1 MTTESIQRA
10 VSGTDSERLPPQS
23 GEVIDRGAGVAFTF
37 DGRHYAG
44 YEGDTIASA
53 LAASGVQVFSRSFK
67 YHRPRGLLCCAGQ
80 CPNCLVQIGDEPN
93 VRACT
98 RRLEAGMAV
107 RSQNALPSLD
117 RDFLSLTQLAAPLM
131 PVGFYYKTFIRPTA
145 LWPSY
150 EHVLRRAAGLGK
162 VDLSSRPGAYDKQYL
177 HADVVV
183 VGGGP
188 SGVGAAVAAAEQGAS
203 VALFEV
209 EPSLGGRLRFPPS
222 QADRLEA
229 LLASVA
235 NRSDVAVY
243 TDTAVL
249 GWYQDNWLAA
259 AKGSRLFKI
268 RAKSVVFATGA
279 IEVPLLF
286 DNNDLPGVML
296 GSASRRLVHLYGVK
310 PGTKALVVTA
320 NDDGWDVA
328 ADLAEADIEIAA
340 VVDERRSCS
349 STTAGELI
357 SRGVP
362 AFFRH
367 TILEAVG
374 SKRVQAARVARIDP
388 LGEADRSAARKV
400 ACDLIVVSVGWT
412 PDLALF
418 HMAGGESVYDAQRSE
433 PRPTNAPE
441 GVFVAGR
448 AAGANTAACA
458 LDEGRIA
465 GRSAAAS
472 LGFGDAPNASEM
484 SELLDRKAAE
494 PVRTSS
500 RTMVPGRKKRFLCY
514 CEDVT
519 DVDLQTAIVEG
530 YDSIELLKRYST
542 ISMGPCQGR
551 MCSMNAVHLCA
562 RANGKQVRETGRTT
576 SRPPVEPVTLG
587 ALAGQNMEPVQV
599 SPAHQWHVEQ
609 GARMMVA
616 GHWMRPEDYG
626 DPIAEVKAVRERVG
640 LMDVSTLGKIQ
651 LTGPGVP
658 VLLDRLY
665 VNQWRKLGVGRVR
678 YGVMCN
684 DEGVV
689 MDDGVCARIQE
700 NEWYMSTTSTGAT
713 AVFEWIQWW
722 VQSGWGDG
730 VHVVNLTD
738 SYAAFNLAGPSSRD
752 VLRKLTDRDL
762 SNGKFPYMRVR
773 STRVAGV
780 LCRVLRI
787 GFTGE
792 LSYEIHC
799 PSSFG
804 LHVWQALMA
813 AGEEFGIGP
822 FGVEAQRVLR
832 LEKAHIIVGQDTDAL
847 TDPFSANMEWAVKM
861 NKRDFLGKP
870 MLTRI
875 SERGT
880 RQRLV
885 GFKMARPGI
894 VPEEGLQAVHSDP
907 SGKQEIIGWLTS
919 SRFSP
924 ALGETVG
931 LCWLPAHVAAEAGTR
946 FQIRRDGELEDAYV
960 HHGPFYDP
968 SGERLQM

>member
-1 MTTESIQRA
+1 MATESIPRA
-10 VSGTDSERLPPQS
+10 DSVVDSERLPPQS
-23 GEVIDRGAGVAFTF
+23 GEVIDRDARVAFSF
-37 DGRHYAG
+37 DGRDYSG

-53 LAASGVQVFSRSFK
+53 LAAAGVQVFSRSFK

-80 CPNCLVQIGDEPN
+80 CPNCLVQIDDEPN

-98 RRLEAGMAV
+98 RRVEAGMAV
-107 RSQNALPSLD
+107 QSQNAQPSLD

-150 EHVLRRAAGLGK
+150 EHLLRRAAGLGK
-162 VDLSSRPGAYDKQYL
+162 VDLASQPGAYDKQYL
-177 HADVVV
+177 HADVAVA
-183 VGGGP
+183 GGGP
-188 SGVGAAVAAAEQGAS
+188 SGIGAAVAAAEQGAS

-209 EPSLGGRLRFPPS
+209 EPSLGGRLRFS
-222 QADRLEA
+222 RDGSGRLEA

-235 NRSDVAVY
+235 NRSDIEVY

-249 GWYQDNWLAA
+249 GSYQDNWLAA
-259 AKGSRLFKI
+259 VKGSRLFKI
-268 RAKSVVFATGA
+268 RAKSVVVATGA
-279 IEVPLLF
+279 LEMPLVF

-296 GSASRRLVHLYGVK
+296 GSASRRLVNLYGVK
-310 PGTKALVVTA
+310 PGARALVVTA
-320 NDDGWDVA
+320 NDDGWDAA

-340 VVDERRSCS
+340 VVDERHACS
-349 STTAGELI
+349 SATADELI

-388 LGEADRSAARKV
+388 LGEADRSAARTL
-400 ACDLIVVSVGWT
+400 ACDLIVVSAGWT

-433 PRPTNAPE
+433 PRATNAPE
-441 GVFVAGR
+441 GIFVAGR
-448 AAGANTAACA
+448 AAGATTAACA
-458 LDEGRIA
+458 MDDGRIA

-472 LGFGDAPNASEM
+472 SGFGDGPGASEK
-484 SELLDRKAAE
+484 SDLLARKAAE
-494 PVRTSS
+494 PVRTSD
-500 RTMVPGRKKRFLCY
+500 RTLVAGRKKRFLCY

-530 YDSIELLKRYST
+530 YDSLELLKRYST

-562 RANGKQVRETGRTT
+562 RANGRQVQETGRTT

-587 ALAGQNMEPVQV
+587 ALAGQIMEPVQV
-599 SPAHQWHVEQ
+599 SPAHQWHLER

-616 GHWMRPEDYG
+616 GLWLRPEDYG

-651 LTGPGVP
+651 LTGTGVP
-658 VLLDRLY
+658 ELLERLY

-689 MDDGVCARIQE
+689 MDDGVCARVQE

-713 AVFEWIQWW
+713 TVYEWIQWW

-738 SYAAFNLAGPSSRD
+738 SYAAFNLAGPRSRD
-752 VLRKLTDRDL
+752 VLQKLTDRDL

-799 PSSFG
+799 PASFG

-822 FGVEAQRVLR
+822 FGVDAQRVLR

-861 NKRDFLGKP
+861 KKRDFLGKP

-894 VPEEGLQAVHSDP
+894 VPEEGLQAVHPDGN
-907 SGKQEIIGWLTS
+907 GKQEIIGWLTS

-968 SGERLQM
+968 DGERLQM

>member
-1 MTTESIQRA
+1 MTTESISRT
-10 VSGTDSERLPPQS
+10 VPLTGPNRLPPQS
-23 GEVIDRGAGVAFTF
+23 GEVIDRGARVAFTF
-37 DGRHYAG
+37 DGRAFAG
-44 YEGDTIASA
+44 YAGDTIASA
-53 LAASGVQVFSRSFK
+53 LAAAGVQVYSRSFK

-93 VRACT
+93 VRSCT
-98 RRLEAGMAV
+98 RRVEAGMAV
-107 RSQNALPSLD
+107 RSQNARPSLD

-162 VDLSSRPGAYDKQYL
+162 VDLTSRPDSYDKEYL
-177 HADVVV
+177 HVDVAV

-188 SGVGAAVAAAEQGAS
+188 SGMGAAVAAAEQGAR
-203 VALFEV
+203 VALFDV
-209 EPSLGGRLRFPPS
+209 EPSLGGRLRFSPS
-222 QADRLEA
+222 HAG
-229 LLASVA
+229 LLQTLRASVA
-235 NRSDVAVY
+235 RRSDIAVH
-243 TDTAVL
+243 TNTAVV

-259 AKGSRLFKI
+259 VAGSRLFKI
-268 RAKSVVFATGA
+268 RAKSVVIAAGV
-279 IEVPLLF
+279 IENPLLF
-286 DNNDLPGVML
+286 DHNDLPGVML
-296 GSASRRLVHLYGVK
+296 GSAAQRLIHLYGVK
-310 PGTKALVVTA
+310 PGERALVVTA

-328 ADLAEADIEIAA
+328 ADLAEADIDIAA
-340 VVDERRSCS
+340 VVDERHSCPS
-349 STTAGELI
+349 PVAGELI
-357 SRGVP
+357 SHGVP

-374 SKRVQAARVARIDP
+374 SKRVQAAMVARIDP
-388 LGEADRSAARKV
+388 LGEADRSAARNLD
-400 ACDLIVVSVGWT
+400 CDLIVVSVGWT

-418 HMAGGESVYDAQRSE
+418 HMAGGGSIYDERRSE
-433 PRPTNAPE
+433 PQAAGAPE
-441 GVFVAGR
+441 GMFVAGR
-448 AAGANTAACA
+448 AAGAHTAACA
-458 LDEGRIA
+458 LNEGQMV

-472 LGFGDAPNASEM
+472 SGFGDVPGESVVSALASE
-484 SELLDRKAAE
+484 KAEE
-494 PVRTSS
+494 PVRTSA
-500 RTMVPGRKKRFLCY
+500 RTMVPGKKKRFLCY

-530 YDSIELLKRYST
+530 YDSLELLKRYST

-551 MCSMNAVHLCA
+551 MCSMNTVHLCA
-562 RANGKQVRETGRTT
+562 RANGIRVQETGKTT
-576 SRPPVEPVTLG
+576 SRPPVVPVTLG

-599 SPAHQWHVEQ
+599 SPAHQWHLNH
-609 GARMMVA
+609 GAKLMVA
-616 GHWMRPEDYG
+616 GLWLRPEDYG
-626 DPIAEVKAVRERVG
+626 DAAAEVKAVRERVG

-658 VLLDRLY
+658 DLLEKLY

-700 NEWYMSTTSTGAT
+700 NEWYMCTTSTGA
-713 AVFEWIQWW
+713 ASVFEWIQWW
-722 VQSGWGDG
+722 AQSGWGDG
-730 VHVVNLTD
+730 VHVANLTEA
-738 SYAAFNLAGPSSRD
+738 YAAFNLAGPRSRD
-752 VLRKLTDRDL
+752 VLQNLTDRDL
-762 SNGKFPYMRVR
+762 SHGKFPYMRVR
-773 STRVAGV
+773 STRVAGA

-799 PSSFG
+799 PASYG
-804 LHVWQALMA
+804 MHVWQALMA
-813 AGEEFGIGP
+813 AGEEFGIAP

-847 TDPFSANMEWAVKM
+847 TNPISANMAWAVKF

-875 SERGT
+875 SDRET
-880 RQRLV
+880 EQRLV
-885 GFKMARPGI
+885 GFKMARRDV
-894 VPEEGLQAVHSDP
+894 VPEEGLQAVRPDAK
-907 SGKQEIIGWLTS
+907 GKQEIIGWLTS
-919 SRFSP
+919 CRFSP
-924 ALGETVG
+924 VLEETIG
-931 LCWLPAHVAAEAGTR
+931 LCWLSACLAAEAGTP

-968 SGERLQM
+968 KGERLQM